1 MLYRIRIALKYI
13 VIGNMEVKMDTI
25 TIKDVAKICG
35 VGVSTVSRAINN
47 KPGINEE
54 TKNKILSVIKE
65 NNYIPN
71 NSARNLKR
79 SETNNIAVLVKG
91 INNLFF
97 SPVITELEREIEK
110 KKYTFI
116 LQHVDENQDEIE
128 VAIELEKEKR
138 LKGIVFLGGYFSHP
152 KDKLKKLTV
161 PFVLSTVGMT
171 DNMKNMEYS
180 SVAVDDVKESY
191 KVVDYLCKLGH
202 NKIAVLSAICD
213 ESIGKLRFEG
223 YKKAL
228 SDNNI
233 EFNEK
238 LVYYLQSGNDR
249 YSIQSGYNA
258 MKRLLEE
265 KADCTAIFASTDLIA
280 IGACRAILE
289 NGYNIPDD
297 YSVAGYDGLE
307 LSRFITPSLTTI
319 RQPVEN
325 IAKETIRILFDA
337 IDNNEGSVHKVFAG
351 ELIVGESTRKI

>member
-1 MLYRIRIALKYI
+1 
-13 VIGNMEVKMDTI
+13 MDTI

-54 TKNKILSVIKE
+54 TKNKILTVIKE

-79 SETNNIAVLVKG
+79 SETNNVAVLVKG
-91 INNLFF
+91 INNPFF

-138 LKGIVFLGGYFSHP
+138 LKGIVFLGGYFSHS
-152 KDKLKKLTV
+152 KEKLDKLTV
-161 PFVLSTVGMT
+161 PFVLSTVGMA
-171 DNMKNMEYS
+171 DKMKNMEYS

-202 NKIAVLSAICD
+202 NKIAVLSATCDD

-228 SDNNI
+228 FDNNI
-233 EFNEK
+233 EFNEN

-249 YSIQSGYNA
+249 YSKQSGYNA
-258 MKRLLEE
+258 AKRLLED
-265 KADCTAIFASTDLIA
+265 KADCTAIFAITDLIA

-289 NGYNIPDD
+289 NGYSIPDD

-307 LSRFITPSLTTI
+307 LGRFITPSLTTI

-325 IAKETIRILFDA
+325 IARETLRILFDA
-337 IDNNEGSVHKVFAG
+337 IDDKEESVHKVFAG
-351 ELIVGESTRKI
+351 ELIVGESTKKL